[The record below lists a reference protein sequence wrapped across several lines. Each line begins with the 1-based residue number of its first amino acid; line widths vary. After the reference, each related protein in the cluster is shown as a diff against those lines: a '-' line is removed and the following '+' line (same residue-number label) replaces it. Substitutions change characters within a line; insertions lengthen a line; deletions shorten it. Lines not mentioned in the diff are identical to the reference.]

1 MVRSRVLTLQE
12 RLTLTMLLAV
22 ATSAAGTK
30 LVDQIHVIACLTQER
45 SEPLALGWL
54 LELAVL
60 HLFPVPY
67 RDHDF
72 LTASELFLELSY
84 HLRLRTLPPDEGQHL
99 HATEGV
105 VLVERRETH
114 VHLVFLRY
122 IRLEGRKVGRLLVVR
137 AQFYL
142 PLACFDGELNSE
154 LVRFLYV
161 FKQGTLALE
170 AFKKPTLHLVAFWRQ
185 KLFSHCEPVRET
197 IMQEDNN
204 DVKVELPLDSDDIIA
219 MKQRVRE

>member
-1 MVRSRVLTLQE
+1 MTQDASRTVRSWVLTLQE

-45 SEPLALGWL
+45 SEPLALGRL

-60 HLFPVPY
+60 PLFPVPY

-72 LTASELFLELSY
+72 LTASELLLELPY
-84 HLRLRTLPPDEGQHL
+84 HLSLRTLPPDEGQHL

-105 VLVERRETH
+105 VLLERRETH

-122 IRLEGRKVGRLLVVR
+122 VRLKGRKVGRLLVVHV
-137 AQFYL
+137 QFYL
-142 PLACFDGELNSE
+142 PFDDAFAVYD
-154 LVRFLYV
+154 LVLTRL
-161 FKQGTLALE
+161 
-170 AFKKPTLHLVAFWRQ
+170 
-185 KLFSHCEPVRET
+185 
-197 IMQEDNN
+197 
-204 DVKVELPLDSDDIIA
+204 
-219 MKQRVRE
+219 